1 MLTNKRII
9 VTGVA
14 GSLGRAVAAQAADY
28 GAQVVGLDIVPQLT
42 DKNIVHYQQ
51 IDLTDRSATAA
62 CINNLDN
69 IDALVNVAG
78 GFAMGT
84 EASEPD
90 DKEWQWMFRINVDT
104 MRNATMA
111 SVPKLRATGRG
122 SIVNIG
128 ALGAVT
134 GLPQMSAYGCAKSS
148 VMRLTESLAE
158 ELKNDGINVNAVLP
172 SIIDT
177 AANREAMPD
186 ADFSQWVT
194 PQQLA
199 EVICFLISE
208 RATAITGALIPVKGL
223 A

>member
-223 A
+223 T

>member
-14 GSLGRAVAAQAADY
+14 GSLGRAVAAQAAEY

-42 DKNIVHYQQ
+42 DKDIVHYQQ
-51 IDLTDRSATAA
+51 IDLTDRSATAT
-62 CINNLDN
+62 CISNLDN

-104 MRNATMA
+104 LRNATIA
-111 SVPKLRATGRG
+111 AVPKLRATGRG

-223 A
+223 T

>member
-51 IDLTDRSATAA
+51 IDLTDRSATAT
-62 CINNLDN
+62 CISNLDN

-223 A
+223 T

>member
-14 GSLGRAVAAQAADY
+14 GSLGRAVAAKAADY

-223 A
+223 T